1 MCKRMQTKDVSKG
14 EDRDR
19 ESKVRRRIILLSV
32 LLHLLFLALWDSAVR
47 LDLATLVPAM
57 PAAPSQAPPLVFDL
71 QPPDLPRE
79 VIATPDDARTTRTP
93 QRADFLSDKNAMA
106 RNQEPAP
113 LLPETGEPFSRGD
126 LASHDL
132 LPSPPGP
139 QQPARPEPARPEA
152 QAGDQRRSDS
162 PAPEA
167 ETNADRAVPP
177 EEKPAAAPRQ
187 PFRLDLPGVP
197 HQQLEGRAA
206 EEGGL
211 SFNTYDWDFAPYML
225 ALKQRIG
232 RNIFPP
238 LAYTML
244 GMIDGDTMLR
254 FKIYPNGRLADLEL
268 LGYRGHRTLME
279 TSRSA
284 IAISAPFP
292 ALPADF
298 PKPFLEVTARFSYFV
313 KR

>member
-1 MCKRMQTKDVSKG
+1 MFKRMRAKDGGKG

-19 ESKVRRRIILLSV
+19 EIKVRQRVILLSV

-47 LDLATLVPAM
+47 LDLAALVPAVTAT
-57 PAAPSQAPPLVFDL
+57 PPQAAPLVFDL

-79 VIATPDDARTTRTP
+79 VIATPDDARTTKTP
-93 QRADFLSDKNAMA
+93 QKADFLSDKNALA
-106 RNQEPAP
+106 RNREPAP

-132 LPSPPGP
+132 PSSPPFP
-139 QQPARPEPARPEA
+139 EQNRQPEPARPQA
-152 QAGDQRRSDS
+152 QAGDERQSDV
-162 PAPEA
+162 PEPEA
-167 ETNADRAVPP
+167 EVDGDRAVTRQQ
-177 EEKPAAAPRQ
+177 KPDAAPRR
-187 PFRLDLPGVP
+187 PFRLELPGVP
-197 HQQLEGRAA
+197 HKQLEGRAA

-238 LAYTML
+238 LAYSML

-298 PKPFLEVTARFSYFV
+298 PKPYLEVTARFSYFV